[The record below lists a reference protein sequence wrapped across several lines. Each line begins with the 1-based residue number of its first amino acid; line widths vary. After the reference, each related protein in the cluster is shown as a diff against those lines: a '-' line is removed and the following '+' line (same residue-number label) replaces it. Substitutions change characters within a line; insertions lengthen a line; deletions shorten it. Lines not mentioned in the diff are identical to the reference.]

1 MWLTKFDQMLS
12 HSEIDFACHSPH
24 PYNFMAFIVMSL
36 LSAPDIAVDREVAKC
51 KSMPNASIKYTKWYI
66 PTKEYVSHHIYN
78 HFKVQTFRQTI
89 IYFFTFVKC
98 ALLHTPL
105 PLVSFSMSHINFW
118 LCICIENALPGKPEK
133 IWKIKDMDQNERL
146 SVQNVDCLSG
156 KQWITSFPV
165 GKFKC
170 KN

>member
-1 MWLTKFDQMLS
+1 MADKIWSNAITLWNWFCLSLTSSVQF
-12 HSEIDFACHSPH
+12 HGIHCNE
-24 PYNFMAFIVMSL
+24 FIVCSRY
-36 LSAPDIAVDREVAKC
+36 IAFDREVAKC

-98 ALLHTPL
+98 SLLHTAL
-105 PLVSFSMSHINFW
+105 PVVSFSMSHINFW

-156 KQWITSFPV
+156 KQCIHNIIS
-165 GKFKC
+165 GRKI
-170 KN
+170 